1 MNDEQLNEA
10 LREFVGQPASD
21 FLLHRE
27 PMLLVDT
34 LIDIGADFAR
44 CEWQADAPGFAE
56 AGRGIPAYIGI
67 ETMAQCIAVHAGA
80 RARVRGFGPP
90 LGFLLGTRHFSSSVS
105 YLEPGRTYAAECREL
120 VRDSQG
126 MGSFACR
133 LQLDGESVAMANLAV
148 LEQPQG

>member
-1 MNDEQLNEA
+1 MSDEQLIQA
-10 LREFVGQPASD
+10 LRKLVGLPAQE

-44 CEWQADAPGFAE
+44 CEWLASAPEFAE
-56 AGRGIPAYIGI
+56 TGLGIPAYIGI

-80 RARVRGFGPP
+80 LARVRGFGPP

-105 YLEPGRTYAAECREL
+105 YFEPGRKYVAECREL

-126 MGSFACR
+126 MGSFACQLR
-133 LQLDGESVAMANLAV
+133 LEGKSVLTANLAV

>member
-1 MNDEQLNEA
+1 VNDESLTDA
-10 LREFVGQPASD
+10 LRQFVGSPAHE

-27 PMLLVDT
+27 PILLVDT
-34 LIDIGADFAR
+34 LLDIGADFAR
-44 CEWQADAPGFAE
+44 CEWLAE
-56 AGRGIPAYIGI
+56 APEFEEAERGIPAYIGI

-105 YLEPGRTYAAECREL
+105 HLVPGRTYVAECREL

-126 MGSFACR
+126 MGSFACQ
-133 LQLDGESVAMANLAV
+133 LLLDGESVATANLAV